1 MRVRGERVM
10 QSSIG
15 AERLRLKAH
24 PELSEKWAQQRIA
37 EKPTILVLG
46 DLDLIGQEVIH
57 TARAYMQ

>member
-1 MRVRGERVM
+1 M